1 LARGARKGVLDVI
14 VVIRGGGARNEL
26 AVFDSARIA
35 HTIAAVPVPV
45 LTGLGHEIDR
55 SIADEVAHT
64 ALKTPTACA
73 GALIERVAAYSVDLE
88 AAFEGIV
95 RRSLATIDG
104 AERRLHDVAR
114 RIAGRTNAAI
124 ERADER
130 LAMRQTRLALLA
142 PAALDRSTVRLD
154 TAADRLLE
162 RSTSITERE
171 RSRLDVF
178 AARVDAV
185 DPAVQL
191 ARGWTITRNAD
202 GAIVRSAA
210 DIGPGDSITT
220 DFLDGR
226 TTSVIDTVDL
236 HSTPDP
242 TLPDDTESDPN
253 R

>member
-1 LARGARKGVLDVI
+1 M
-14 VVIRGGGARNEL
+14 
-26 AVFDSARIA
+26 
-35 HTIAAVPVPV
+35 

-73 GALIERVAAYSVDLE
+73 GALVERVAAYTVDTE
-88 AAFEGIV
+88 AAFEAIV
-95 RRSLATIDG
+95 RRSLATADS

-114 RIAGRTNAAI
+114 RIAGRTNAAV

-130 LAMRQTRLALLA
+130 LTVRQARLATLA
-142 PAALDRSTVRLD
+142 PAALDRSTARLD
-154 TAADRLLE
+154 TAAVRLLE
-162 RSTSITERE
+162 RSSSITERE
-171 RSRLDVF
+171 QSRLDVF

-191 ARGWTITRNAD
+191 ARGWTVTRRAD

-210 DIGPGDSITT
+210 DLAPGDAVTT

-226 TTSVIDTVDL
+226 ATSVIDAVEL
-236 HSTPDP
+236 DP
-242 TLPDDTESDPN
+242 TTEPAPAPSDDTESDPN